1 MEGKKRKV
9 KAKLNVEEFL
19 LELRGSIITNQDGTQ
34 TDRVLYRVSEGAE
47 YHIILMRAWCIW
59 KLKGKNLSREEM
71 SIMLGSKAKKD
82 LGHTSIVNHAM
93 TLCKLIVVHKMWKL
107 RFLCPTRAQMTIL
120 FNSMMA
126 FNEYF
131 ETHTDEFWQT
141 TEEIPE
147 DINEWIKQ

>member
-1 MEGKKRKV
+1 MKKRKV

-19 LELRGSIITNQDGTQ
+19 LELRGSIITDQDGTQ
-34 TDRVLYRVSEGAE
+34 MDRVLYRISECAE
-47 YHIILMRAWCIW
+47 YHMILMRAWCVW
-59 KLKGKNLSREEM
+59 KLKDKDLSREEM
-71 SIMLGSKAKKD
+71 ALMLGSKAKKD
-82 LGHTSIVNHAM
+82 MGHTSIINHAI

-107 RFLCPTRAQMTIL
+107 RLLCPTRAQMTIL
-120 FNSMMA
+120 FNSMTA

-147 DINEWIKQ
+147 DINEWTKQ